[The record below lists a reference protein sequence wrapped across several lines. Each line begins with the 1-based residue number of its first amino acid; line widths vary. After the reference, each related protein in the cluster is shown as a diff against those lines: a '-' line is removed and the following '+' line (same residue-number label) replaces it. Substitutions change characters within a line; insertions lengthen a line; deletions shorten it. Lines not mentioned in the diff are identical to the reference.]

1 MGYTLSNLLIDVY
14 GQLGQLQTAEAEGG
28 STTSVIDSALTGGR
42 DDDWNGG
49 AVFILSAGGAPP
61 ESEYSRI
68 KDYTDQSGTLTL
80 AHALSAPVETGDIYG
95 LVSAYY
101 PLQDMIALANLALR
115 GLGAIPQVDTSLSTT
130 SGICEYPASAAWKR
144 KLPMRVEITARP
156 DSGTPTWTP
165 LYDWEFVPA
174 AAGENGKLILGRPPQ
189 AGQTLRVWYAA
200 AHPILAQHDD
210 LLYEGIAPAL
220 AAAALTELALR
231 WQVSRLEGAND
242 FLVQLWRQARQ
253 ALAEAKRQHPI
264 WQPARR
270 GRAKLAGIGRRTW
283 R

>member
-28 STTSVIDSALTGGR
+28 SDTSVIDSTLTGGR

-49 AVFILSAGGAPP
+49 TVLILSADGEPP
-61 ESEYSRI
+61 EGEFGRVA
-68 KDYTDQSGTLTL
+68 DYTDQTGTLTL
-80 AHALSAPVETGDIYG
+80 AHALNAPVETGDIYG

-115 GLGAIPQVDTSLSTT
+115 GLGEIPQTDISLVTE
-130 SGICEYPASAAWKR
+130 SGLCEYPASAAWKR
-144 KLPMRVEITARP
+144 KLPMRVEIA
-156 DSGTPTWTP
+156 SQLGTGNPNWTP
-165 LYDWEFVPA
+165 VYDWEFVPA
-174 AAGENGKLILGRPPQ
+174 APGEDGKLILGRPPQ

-200 AHPILAQHDD
+200 AHSLLAHYDD
-210 LLYEGIAPAL
+210 PLYEGIAPAL

-270 GRAKLAGIGRRTW
+270 GRAKLAGIGRQTW